1 MNTLSSVL
9 EVKKINILI
18 IEKHPFMAKGIK
30 DVIDLEEDM
39 QATFMANPIEL
50 NLKALDKLNKYDIF
64 IVDINL
70 VNLNKMDV
78 VKEIR
83 TYYPESIC
91 ILYIESDVSNCY
103 KSLME
108 RKIDGFIHKTAEPK
122 EFIKSLKAII
132 NNELVVSEDFLN
144 YIRQEGNASS
154 KYNSLTLVERKTL
167 KMVKEGNTNK
177 AISIELKVCQ
187 RTVENYLSRIF
198 SKLDVETRVEAVV
211 KAIDEKII

>member
-1 MNTLSSVL
+1 M
-9 EVKKINILI
+9 I
-18 IEKHPFMAKGIK
+18 IEKYPFMAKGIK
-30 DVIDLEEDM
+30 DVIDLEDDM
-39 QATFMANPIEL
+39 QATFMANPNEI
-50 NLKALDKLNKYDIF
+50 NLKALNKYDIF

-70 VNLNKMDV
+70 VNLNRIDV

-83 TYYPESIC
+83 TYYPGSIC

-103 KSLME
+103 KSLMD
-108 RKIDGFIHKTAEPK
+108 RKIDGFIHKTAEPM

-132 NNELVVSEDFLN
+132 NKELVVSEDFLN
-144 YIRQEGNASS
+144 YIRQGGNANS
-154 KYNSLTLVERKTL
+154 KYYSLTLIERKTL
-167 KMVKEGNTNK
+167 KMVKEGKTNK